1 MLNTNSVFQNDFI
14 EYKEVLAAQG
24 VKIAAKDLEKVI
36 AGKFLI
42 VCLCPS
48 TIYLTSGCNVIP
60 RLELARGQKS

>member
-1 MLNTNSVFQNDFI
+1 MKISDFVFQNDFI

-42 VCLCPS
+42 YLPS
-48 TIYLTSGCNVIP
+48 AS
-60 RLELARGQKS
+60 SHF